1 MGHLYLYLRLKDGL
15 DNTVINAD
23 IKFSTSTQLA
33 FLWFILLSQVRL
45 KCVQSLISVCQ
56 HADRSVSTA
65 LIHAVALPILDQL
78 IQHATADK
86 PRDDAEVSIIMEG
99 MRLAEVLVSLAD
111 EQTSKELVDDY
122 VLHFAIRGL
131 TPLLVLY
138 RGWKEPFV
146 PCWFCAWDER
156 SLLPPAGF
164 VSGMKGAF
172 WLYWFCIGDER
183 SLFPPGCWF
192 SVHPSLTC
200 TSGVTMLD

>member
-1 MGHLYLYLRLKDGL
+1 
-15 DNTVINAD
+15 
-23 IKFSTSTQLA
+23 
-33 FLWFILLSQVRL
+33 
-45 KCVQSLISVCQ
+45 
-56 HADRSVSTA
+56 VSTA

-138 RGWKEPFV
+138 RG
-146 PCWFCAWDER
+146 
-156 SLLPPAGF
+156 
-164 VSGMKGAF
+164 
-172 WLYWFCIGDER
+172 
-183 SLFPPGCWF
+183 
-192 SVHPSLTC
+192 
-200 TSGVTMLD
+200 